1 MIRVNLPNSR
11 HREPANATVGTQTIR
26 WQPYRNSNY
35 VGTLQLAIQML
46 NAKVKNHTP
55 CNDAFRALPGG
66 RSFRRL
72 LNDSRIW
79 ISFDPSGADGYYG
92 ATLGNDITISA
103 FAFRMGV
110 WTVAGTLVHEL
121 AHVNGATGTTTD
133 AEDTL
138 QDCLLPDVYN
148 PSVIGQVIVPGQ
160 PALVRIV
167 RNYA

>member
-1 MIRVNLPNSR
+1 MIRINSSSSR
-11 HREPANATVGTQTIR
+11 HREPADATVGTQTIR
-26 WQPYRNSNY
+26 WQPYRNSTH
-35 VGTLQLAIQML
+35 VSTLQLAIRML
-46 NAKVKNHTP
+46 NARVKNHAP

-92 ATLGNDITISA
+92 AALGNDITISA

-121 AHVNGATGTTTD
+121 AHVNGAPGTNNQ
-133 AEDTL
+133 AEGTL
-138 QDCLLPDVYN
+138 QDCLLPDVHN
-148 PSVIGQVIVPGQ
+148 PSVIGRVIIPGS
-160 PALVRIV
+160 PALVSIV

>member
-1 MIRVNLPNSR
+1 MNSINLSTSR

-26 WQPYRNSNY
+26 WQPYRNGNN
-35 VGTLQLAIQML
+35 LNLLRMAIQML
-46 NAKVKNHTP
+46 DSKVKNHAP
-55 CNDAFRALPGG
+55 CNTAFRALPGG
-66 RSFRRL
+66 RSFRNL
-72 LNDSRIW
+72 LNNSRIW

-103 FAFRMGV
+103 FAFRMGI

-121 AHVNGATGTTTD
+121 AHVNGATGTDTQ

-138 QDCLLPDVYN
+138 QDCLLPDVHN
-148 PSVIGQVIVPGQ
+148 PAVIGLVSPGQQ

-167 RNYA
+167 RKYA